1 MDDAELVRAFQ
12 AGDDEAFAEL
22 FERYRQSVMRT
33 AYLIVGNRQDSEN
46 VLQDSFIK
54 VWHSLSGLR
63 EPEGFRSWLWRI
75 VVRTAWENCRRRE
88 REQPVADV
96 AEAADAANAANAVG
110 EDFSVEQT
118 LRREET
124 SEIWAAVNRLNLKQ
138 RTVVILYY
146 YNGMSIREI
155 AAVTGSL
162 SGTVKSR
169 LFAARERLR
178 RELTKTISGC
188 AKEVEC
194 DAGGQKI

>member
-12 AGDDEAFAEL
+12 AGDDGAFAEL
-22 FERYRQSVMRT
+22 FERYRQPVLRT

-54 VWHSLSGLR
+54 VWRNLSGLR

-96 AEAADAANAANAVG
+96 MEIVETVEAVG
-110 EDFSVEQT
+110 GVAGDFSAEQM
-118 LRREET
+118 LRREEM
-124 SEIWAAVNRLNLKQ
+124 SEIWAAVRRLNLRQ
-138 RTVVILYY
+138 RTVIILYY
-146 YNGMSIREI
+146 YNDMSVREI
-155 AAVTGSL
+155 AAATGSL

-169 LFAARERLR
+169 LFAAREKLR
-178 RELTKTISGC
+178 NELTKAAYGYVG
-188 AKEVEC
+188 EVEC